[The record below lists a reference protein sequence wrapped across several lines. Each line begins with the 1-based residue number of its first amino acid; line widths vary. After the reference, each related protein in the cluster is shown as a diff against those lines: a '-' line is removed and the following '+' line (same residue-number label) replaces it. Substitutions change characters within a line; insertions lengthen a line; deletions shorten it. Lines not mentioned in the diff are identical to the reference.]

1 MRIRYHAIRAILRAA
16 VRNDRRPSVCGESV
30 AGRGETIFRS
40 AAGIYVGPVDLSR
53 VVTQLLGE
61 NFRGGV

>member
-1 MRIRYHAIRAILRAA
+1 MRIRYHAIMAILSTA
-16 VRNDRRPSVCGESV
+16 VRNNPRSLICGESV

-40 AAGIYVGPVDLSR
+40 AAGVYAGPVDLSW
-53 VVTQLLGE
+53 VVAQLLGE